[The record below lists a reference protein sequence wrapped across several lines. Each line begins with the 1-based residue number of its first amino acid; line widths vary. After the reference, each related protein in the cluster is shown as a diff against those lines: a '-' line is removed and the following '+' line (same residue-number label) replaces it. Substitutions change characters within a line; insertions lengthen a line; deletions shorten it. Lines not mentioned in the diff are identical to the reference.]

1 MFEGKN
7 VNFRGTNCSYYF
19 CLLLKAVVG
28 EGSKYFITTERLASH
43 CPVHGCKDV
52 KTSIKTAVALD
63 VRSSVVWPSSTSIDF
78 QKDQT
83 YQSPRE
89 DIHRFTRRGP
99 GQWSLRLD
107 KSSRENSGQ
116 TTRKLPDN
124 FLPDLPEYFKR
135 ANSQSSFSTTKTS
148 HADLSL
154 KKNINLSFSSAV
166 TLQVIN
172 NYQH

>member
-1 MFEGKN
+1 MA
-7 VNFRGTNCSYYF
+7 
-19 CLLLKAVVG
+19 L
-28 EGSKYFITTERLASH
+28 
-43 CPVHGCKDV
+43 D
-52 KTSIKTAVALD
+52 LD
-63 VRSSVVWPSSTSIDF
+63 VRSSLVWPSSTSIDL
-78 QKDQT
+78 QNDQT

-89 DIHRFTRRGP
+89 DIQRFTRRGP

-107 KSSRENSGQ
+107 KSCRENSGQ

-172 NYQH
+172 NYQHWWLSCDKVGSINFRLFSSSIIMSSLLLYKKI